1 MLRGNVKPF
10 DLETLFRS
18 LDALPAA
25 SAAGSYPGFAERFRE
40 VLDVISRERPDWAE
54 RARVLAG
61 MGAKELERLRGG
73 FLEDPGSG
81 PEDPLLEFALWQT
94 LRRYH
99 RHEDNEPLKEG
110 PADAVCPRCGAEAD
124 VAYLDQDG
132 FRFAVCRLCDARWPV
147 PRIRCLYCGE
157 EEPKKLE
164 YYPYE
169 EGYRLYRC
177 KTCGRTLP
185 AVDLREAGRLDLPRL
200 RAAAVEMQVLYEA
213 GAVEE

>member
-1 MLRGNVKPF
+1 MNLF
-10 DLETLFRS
+10 DLEPLFRS

-25 SAAGSYPGFAERFRE
+25 AGAAGGYPGFAERFRE
-40 VLDVISRERPDWAE
+40 VLEVIAREQPDWAE
-54 RARVLAG
+54 RARVLEELDPAT
-61 MGAKELERLRGG
+61 LERLRNRM
-73 FLEDPGSG
+73 LEPPGY
-81 PEDPLLEFALWQT
+81 EADDPLLGFALWQT

-99 RHEDNEPLKEG
+99 RHKGEKPLEEG
-110 PADAVCPRCGAEAD
+110 PAEAVCPQCGAEAD
-124 VAYLDQDG
+124 VAYLDANG

-147 PRIRCLYCGE
+147 PRVRCLYCGE
-157 EEPKKLE
+157 EQPKKLE

-200 RAAAVEMQVLYEA
+200 RAAALEMQALYEA

>member
-1 MLRGNVKPF
+1 MNLF
-10 DLETLFRS
+10 DLEPLFRS

-25 SAAGSYPGFAERFRE
+25 AGAAGGYPAFAERFRE
-40 VLDVISRERPDWAE
+40 VLDVVAREQPDWAA
-54 RARVLAG
+54 RAGSLA
-61 MGAKELERLRGG
+61 ELEAGEIERLRDAL
-73 FLEDPGSG
+73 LEPSG
-81 PEDPLLEFALWQT
+81 PEPDDPLLGFVLWQT

-99 RHEDNEPLKEG
+99 RHEGDALLEEG
-110 PADAVCPRCGAEAD
+110 PADAACPRCGAEAD
-124 VAYLDQDG
+124 VAYLDEGG

-147 PRIRCLYCGE
+147 PRVRCLYCGE
-157 EEPKKLE
+157 EQPKKLE

-200 RAAAVEMQVLYEA
+200 RAAAVEMQLLYEA
-213 GAVEE
+213 GSVEE